1 MRPPCLTQES
11 RKCEDTI
18 YFCFGF
24 HLECSA
30 ERKTMLFYLLN
41 TRDSNVFLKSSLV
54 TFLNGKTK
62 LDNQNLLS
70 EYWNIYES
78 DY

>member
-1 MRPPCLTQES
+1 ML
-11 RKCEDTI
+11 I
-18 YFCFGF
+18 I
-24 HLECSA
+24 
-30 ERKTMLFYLLN
+30 LFYLLN

-70 EYWNIYES
+70 AYWNIYES
-78 DY
+78 EYQWKES